1 MKTINANT
9 IRKQVIDAITAYF
22 LEAGEDVGAIASNSI
37 NFPVVVDGEEGWV
50 EVVVKV
56 PKETSDEEDEG
67 YNKRKAYELKQK
79 EKAQKELERQ
89 QKKEA
94 DAAKR
99 AAKQKQKGVSDYA

>member
-22 LEAGEDVGAIASNSI
+22 LEAGEDVGTIASNSI

-56 PKETSDEEDEG
+56 PKEDEG
-67 YNKRKAYELKQK
+67 YEKREEYELKQK

-94 DAAKR
+94 DTAKR
-99 AAKQKQKGVSDYA
+99 TAKQKQKGGEQ